1 LPLARLDTGW
11 FWNNIANRSEGFPH
25 QRRDTVKGDTSFMA
39 LARIITRSQPCSR
52 QLALDLIARGYA
64 VEIVSPDSIPDNLA
78 DLELRVEEDPGNQ
91 LVASVEA
98 HNGERTA
105 SLEFVHYLKA
115 PMPDFIRRPPPEPH
129 EAVHFPEPPL
139 RFNAEKS
146 AEDVELDADAPQLAH
161 EIAPETVSPAPE
173 IPRDSKLDPELD
185 PKPAS
190 EEGAPLLLSPDPL
203 PSPPA
208 DPPNHSAS
216 ASSMI
221 ARPTIARPVARPAA
235 ASPVTTAPTTTFPR
249 DVRTPWPQPFD
260 QSSGPFRNVAL
271 ILASMVLIM
280 AVGLGFSM
288 RRGNKMAVQNS
299 GAAPAASISH
309 ASIVPEKDTGKHQG
323 QVSPLPVLPAATKAE
338 GHPDNAPKQ
347 SPAAKGINPTAKAPA
362 EAPNKTVGTRVSSGH
377 GDGWIARDTV
387 TYFDQST
394 FDKAASRAGTSQPS
408 PSRQPISGKHDGVI
422 AENTATVLN
431 NNPAPKAAKQ
441 DSGIKRYS
449 DLK

>member
-1 LPLARLDTGW
+1 MSGHKQSCSLARLDTGW

-25 QRRDTVKGDTSFMA
+25 QSCEKIKGDTSFMA

-91 LVASVEA
+91 LVARVEA

-105 SLEFVHYLKA
+105 SLEFVHYLRA
-115 PMPDFIRRPPPEPH
+115 PMPDFIRRTPSEPH
-129 EAVHFPEPPL
+129 EAVHFPEPPVS
-139 RFNAEKS
+139 FNAETS
-146 AEDVELDADAPQLAH
+146 AEGVELGAGAPQLAP
-161 EIAPETVSPAPE
+161 ELAPETVSPAPE
-173 IPRDSKLDPELD
+173 IPRGSKLDPELD
-185 PKPAS
+185 PKPDS

-221 ARPTIARPVARPAA
+221 ARPVARPAA
-235 ASPVTTAPTTTFPR
+235 ASPVTIAPTTALPG

-271 ILASMVLIM
+271 ILASMVLMI
-280 AVGLGFSM
+280 ALGLGFSV
-288 RRGNKMAVQNS
+288 RRGNQTAVQSS
-299 GAAPAASISH
+299 GTASADSISH
-309 ASIVPEKDTGKHQG
+309 ASIVPEKDTRKRQG
-323 QVSPLPVLPAATKAE
+323 QVPATPVAKAE
-338 GHPDNAPKQ
+338 GHRDNAPKQ
-347 SPAAKGINPTAKAPA
+347 SAIAKINDPMAKAPT

-377 GDGWIARDTV
+377 GDGLIARDTV
-387 TYFDQST
+387 TYFDRRS
-394 FDKAASRAGTSQPS
+394 FDKAASRAPQPS
-408 PSRQPISGKHDGVI
+408 ASRQPISGKRDGVI
-422 AENTATVLN
+422 AENTVTVLN
-431 NNPAPKAAKQ
+431 NNPTPKAAKP
-441 DSGIKRYS
+441 DSAIKPYS